1 MSAPNRFA
9 KAPSLWA
16 LHDAPN
22 MQRPASFDEHQHLA
36 FEHLARAQFLF
47 STLVKDYPDHVPSP
61 LRTLVKDVLQEIPLE
76 IQAIQPYMTKLLYRM
91 LYTARAKPVKVVECM
106 NPGAPASSPIVAER
120 GGTELEVIEQLHIP
134 ESNQF
139 SLEAEGRP
147 FTLTQTKTNPLRPLI
162 DLPFVVKFTP
172 DSNTSLEQTPVA
184 IQIGYPEHQKATI
197 AASVESISRATTTI
211 TAASSALSPG
221 ATIEEAPD
229 RVAPST
235 SVSTPLTPLSTDA
248 RVHFS
253 SLPRSVITAK
263 AKQSTSHVWQNPG
276 WQELVRRLPH
286 LRYTLTPPP
295 ESKLASIPP
304 DVLPGNEHLPQPPSP
319 RKGRPLKRENAFYGS
334 SNPQIFWDK
343 SWGPKP
349 FRDPIVAITGDSD
362 EPRHSRAIPSPSL
375 NFGSSFRSGEERPEM
390 DGAPVT
396 AGPRAGTEPG
406 GGRDGSG
413 NGDVGG
419 PDTGLPPAETL
430 GATCSQELNAP
441 LTPNSSLREVSY
453 SSSPGSVNLRG
464 TLRRGLKVAYK
475 AFGLEGK
482 KSL

>member
-9 KAPSLWA
+9 KAPSLWT
-16 LHDAPN
+16 LHDAPDI
-22 MQRPASFDEHQHLA
+22 QRPASFDEHQHLA

-47 STLVKDYPDHVPSP
+47 STLIKDYPDHVPSP
-61 LRTLVKDVLQEIPLE
+61 LRTLVKDVIQEIPLE

-91 LYTARAKPVKVVECM
+91 LYTSRAKPVTVVECI

-120 GGTELEVIEQLHIP
+120 GGTELEVVEQLYIP

-139 SLEAEGRP
+139 PLEAEGWP
-147 FTLTQTKTNPLRPLI
+147 FTLSQTKTNPLRPLI

-172 DSNTSLEQTPVA
+172 DSNTSSERTPVA
-184 IQIGYPEHQKATI
+184 IQIGIPERQKATI
-197 AASVESISRATTTI
+197 AASVESISRATTTTI
-211 TAASSALSPG
+211 TAASFALGPG
-221 ATIEEAPD
+221 ATNEEAPD

-235 SVSTPLTPLSTDA
+235 SVSIPLTPLSTDA
-248 RVHFS
+248 RVHSS

-263 AKQSTSHVWQNPG
+263 AKQSTSHVWKNPS
-276 WQELVRRLPH
+276 WQDLVRRLPH

-295 ESKLASIPP
+295 ESELASIPP

-319 RKGRPLKRENAFYGS
+319 GKGRPLKRENAFYGS
-334 SNPQIFWDK
+334 SDPQIFWDK

-349 FRDPIVAITGDSD
+349 FREPVTAITGDSD

-375 NFGSSFRSGEERPEM
+375 NFGSSFRSGEEGPKM

-396 AGPRAGTEPG
+396 AGPLTGTEPG

-413 NGDVGG
+413 DGDVGG
-419 PDTGLPPAETL
+419 PDAGPPPVETL
-430 GATCSQELNAP
+430 GATCPPNAP
-441 LTPNSSLREVSY
+441 LTPNSSPREISY
-453 SSSPGSVNLRG
+453 SSSTGSVNLRG

-482 KSL
+482 KSP